1 MDDSQLMSIATMAYN
16 HLKNACPVDTGNM
29 KYNAIRLTRV
39 SENKIE
45 VSIEASIAPYVVYT
59 NEKWLSP
66 RWKGKKNPNEK
77 WIDDA
82 ADEIAARIRA
92 FFGDRARF
100 VVSADEVVNRRA
112 NKAFLDSPEGQ
123 ALLRRYGLI

>member
-1 MDDSQLMSIATMAYN
+1 MDSSRLVSIATMAYN
-16 HLKNACPVDTGNM
+16 HLKNSCPVDTGNM
-29 KYNAIRLTRV
+29 KYNAIRLTRL
-39 SENKIE
+39 SGNKIE

-82 ADEIAARIRA
+82 AEEIAARIKA
-92 FFGDRARF
+92 FFGDGARF
-100 VVSADEVVNRRA
+100 LFSADEVANRRA

-123 ALLRRYGLI
+123 DMLRRYGLI

>member
-1 MDDSQLMSIATMAYN
+1 MITRKSLLSFATLAYD
-16 HLKNACPVDTGNM
+16 HLKKVCPVDTGNM
-29 KYNAIRLTRV
+29 KTNAIQFKQL
-39 SENKIE
+39 SESQIE

-66 RWKGKKNPNEK
+66 TWKGRKNPNEK

-82 ADEIAARIRA
+82 ADYVAEAIRKKI
-92 FFGDRARF
+92 GKRAKF
-100 VVSADEVVNRRA
+100 TAEGVEDRRA

-123 ALLRRYGLI
+123 NLLRRYGLI

>member
-1 MDDSQLMSIATMAYN
+1 MDDSQLIAVATMAYN
-16 HLKNACPVDTGNM
+16 HLKNVCPVDTGNM
-29 KYNAIRLTRV
+29 KYNAIRFTRL

-59 NEKWLSP
+59 HEQWLSP
-66 RWKGKKNPNEK
+66 KWGPHTNPNEK

-82 ADEIAARIRA
+82 ADAIAAKISA
-92 FFGDRARF
+92 SLGGRAR
-100 VVSADEVVNRRA
+100 VSAEGIADRRA

-123 ALLRRYGLI
+123 AMLRRYRLI